1 MTKLDTHLLI
11 LVLAITVLS
20 DQELCVALKEFER
33 TMVGVSDLFLSLLEN
48 RLDDYNC

>member
-1 MTKLDTHLLI
+1 M
-11 LVLAITVLS
+11 VLS

-48 RLDDYNC
+48 RLDDYNCWIRSACVVWR